1 MNNSVL
7 TMSLVFVALPLFGQT
22 DDKQTGKGRDVF
34 AEYCIGCHGPDGR
47 AETEMSKK
55 VGAADLT
62 SGAVQQQSDSHLHTV
77 IRDGKG
83 KMPSFSQKLSD
94 SEISSVIA
102 YVRQMAQR

>member
-34 AEYCIGCHGPDGR
+34 AEYCIGCHGSDGR
-47 AETEMSKK
+47 AETDMSKK

-62 SGAVQQQSDSHLHTV
+62 SDAVQQQSDSHLRTV
-77 IRDGKG
+77 IKEGKG

-94 SEISSVIA
+94 NEISSVLA
-102 YVRQMAQR
+102 YVRQMVKR

>member
-7 TMSLVFVALPLFGQT
+7 AISLAVLAMPLLGQT
-22 DDKQTGKGRDVF
+22 DDKRTGKGRDVF
-34 AEYCIGCHGPDGR
+34 EEYCIGCHGPNGR
-47 AETEMSKK
+47 AETDMSKK

-62 SGAVQQQSDSHLHTV
+62 SDAVQQESDSHLRTV
-77 IRDGKG
+77 IKDGKG

-94 SEISSVIA
+94 SEIGSVLT